1 MDRLHIRLATLSDL
15 DDIVRMILR
24 DSMVPAEPRTRE
36 EYVKAFQEITTDPNN
51 KLVVAEFQGSVAGTL
66 QLTFIPGLK
75 SGWRALVE
83 SVRVRDDLRNLRI
96 GSRMM
101 EWVIERARERGC
113 YLVQLTTNTGRK
125 DAQRFYQ
132 RLGFEPTHVGMKL
145 YL

>member
-1 MDRLHIRLATLSDL
+1 MVTAAELS
-15 DDIVRMILR
+15 
-24 DSMVPAEPRTRE
+24 RE
-36 EYVKAFQEITTDPNN
+36 ERIRAFEEIMGHRDNAI
-51 KLVVAEFQGSVAGTL
+51 VVAMLGDLVAGTL

-75 SGWRALVE
+75 SGWRAQVE

-101 EWVIERARERGC
+101 EWAIERARERGC

-125 DAQRFYQ
+125 EAQRFYR
-132 RLGFEPTHVGMKL
+132 RLGFEPTHVGMKR

>member
-1 MDRLHIRLATLSDL
+1 MDQLDIRLATLADL
-15 DDIVRMILR
+15 DEIVAMITR
-24 DSMVPAEPRTRE
+24 DSMVPAAPLTRDE
-36 EYVKAFQEITTDPNN
+36 HVKAFEEITMDPDNE
-51 KLVVAEFQGSVAGTL
+51 LVVVTFQGSVAGTL

-75 SGWRALVE
+75 SGWRAQVE
-83 SVRVRDDLRNLRI
+83 SVRVREDLRNLRI

-101 EWVIERARERGC
+101 DWVIDRARDRGC